1 MDISIR
7 NFPTDLWK
15 RARALGI
22 EKGLTVKG
30 VLIEALRDWIRKP
43 EAK

>member
-15 RARALGI
+15 RARAVGI
-22 EKGLTVKG
+22 EKGLTIKG
-30 VLIEALRDWIRKP
+30 VLIEALRDWLQKQ
-43 EAK
+43 EKS